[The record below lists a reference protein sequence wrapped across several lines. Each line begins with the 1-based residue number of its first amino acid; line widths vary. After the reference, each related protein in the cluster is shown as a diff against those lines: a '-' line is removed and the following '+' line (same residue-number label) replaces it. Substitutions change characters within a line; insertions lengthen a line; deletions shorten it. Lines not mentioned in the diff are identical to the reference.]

1 MSSLKLLTNNLHSR
15 TKFFLALF
23 LLQFSLAA
31 LGTKEL
37 FTNQVIFHNAPDWL
51 TESLLQQTV
60 DSTQSFLEWD
70 LKRVSAY
77 GYSDAAVFNRE
88 HSLKF
93 QVNAVFRRSDNSIHL
108 SPKVTPTDFKNVF
121 SHELVHAIL
130 SQKYKSAV
138 PIWLEEGLANYIGKY
153 RSPDYKA
160 LAGKNWPDVT
170 QLGHPSDGRVD
181 PVLHYAISTGLIE
194 MIASKCSLK
203 DLLQLSVGS
212 KLIHY
217 LKTYCEIDNLNEAFK
232 KWVLKKSH

>member
-51 TESLLQQTV
+51 SENLLQQTI
-60 DSTQSFLEWD
+60 DSTQNFLEWD
-70 LKRVSAY
+70 LKRISAY
-77 GYSDAAVFNRE
+77 GYSEMTTFNQE
-88 HSLKF
+88 HSLSF
-93 QVNAVFRRSDNSIHL
+93 QVNAFFRRSDGSVHL
-108 SPKVTPTDFKNVF
+108 SPKVTRETFKNIF
-121 SHELVHAIL
+121 GHELVHAIL
-130 SQKYKSAV
+130 FQKYKTAV
-138 PIWLEEGLANYIGKY
+138 PIWLEEGLANYVGKY

-160 LAGKNWPDVT
+160 LVKKNWPDVT
-170 QLGHPSDGRVD
+170 QLGHPSNETID
-181 PVLHYAISTGLIE
+181 PILHYAISTGLIE

-212 KLIHY
+212 KLINY
-217 LKTYCEIDNLNEAFK
+217 LKTFCEIDNLNDSFK
-232 KWVLKKSH
+232 KWVRKKAK